1 MGVFWDP
8 SSAYF
13 EDRMSFKFLTATTTA
28 LSFCTLALF
37 GAYGPASA
45 VWASDVPTEV
55 DADVGL
61 VPSDVIDIAQDE
73 TDAEMQPIDGQDTV
87 VDDEPRPQSLSDLVG
102 RHRSSQTANREAECL
117 AVAVYFES
125 KGEPLD
131 GQLAVAR
138 TVLNRTES
146 GRFPSSICSVVM
158 QRGQFSFVRGGALP
172 SVPRASAMWKTA
184 VAIGHIAQA
193 DLWNSSVSTALF
205 FHARHVS
212 PGWKMR
218 RVASVGNHVFY
229 R

>member
-1 MGVFWDP
+1 
-8 SSAYF
+8 
-13 EDRMSFKFLTATTTA
+13 MSRKFLTATTTA

-37 GAYGPASA
+37 GAYGPAAA
-45 VWASDVPTEV
+45 VWASDAPSEISV
-55 DADVGL
+55 DADL
-61 VPSDVIDIAQDE
+61 VPSDVIEAAQSESDM
-73 TDAEMQPIDGQDTV
+73 AIQPIDDQDTQV
-87 VDDEPRPQSLSDLVG
+87 EDQARSLSDLVA

-146 GRFPSSICSVVM
+146 GRFPSSVCSVVM

-172 SVPRASAMWKTA
+172 AVPRASAMWKTA
-184 VAIGHIAQA
+184 VAIGHIAQQE
-193 DLWNSSVSTALF
+193 LWDSSVSNALF

-212 PGWKMR
+212 PRWKMR